1 VNTEAH
7 ANGREPVLE
16 LRALS
21 KSFGGLRAVRDVTLK
36 IMPGDRKAI
45 IGPNGAGKT
54 TLFNLITGIFP
65 ATSGQVVLFGQD
77 VTRWPSHRRT
87 ALGMARTFQITS
99 LFPKLTVLD
108 NVLLAIQGLRR
119 SKFVMWRFLSSYRD
133 FYDRAHGLLERAR
146 FLDRKDTEVRYLSH
160 GEQRQLEIILG
171 LASDPKILLLDEP
184 AAGLSSGESSEMIRF
199 LAHLDRNLAIL
210 LIEHDMDVVFDVA
223 EHISVLHFGEILE
236 AGAALLGRNGVG
248 KTTLVNSIVG
258 FNRPRRGKVLF
269 KGTDITEVSSF
280 ETVRS
285 GMGLVPQGRRVFPT
299 LSVEENLMVAERSV
313 DRRGWNMERV
323 YALFPRLR
331 ERRSQRART
340 LSGGEQQMLA
350 IGRGLM
356 TNPDCLIMDEPSEG
370 LAPIIIQGL
379 WQAIA
384 RLKEEGHSILLV
396 EQNASLALQL
406 VDYVHVMSKGQVVY
420 SARPEEL
427 RANDEIKSRYLGI

>member
-1 VNTEAH
+1 MNTEAH

-77 VTRWPSHRRT
+77 VTGWPSHRRT

-146 FLDRKDTEVRYLSH
+146 FLDRKDIEVRYLSH

-236 AGAALLGRNGVG
+236 AGAAEQ
-248 KTTLVNSIVG
+248 I
-258 FNRPRRGKVLF
+258 
-269 KGTDITEVSSF
+269 
-280 ETVRS
+280 
-285 GMGLVPQGRRVFPT
+285 
-299 LSVEENLMVAERSV
+299 
-313 DRRGWNMERV
+313 
-323 YALFPRLR
+323 
-331 ERRSQRART
+331 RRS
-340 LSGGEQQMLA
+340 EKVQQ
-350 IGRGLM
+350 
-356 TNPDCLIMDEPSEG
+356 
-370 LAPIIIQGL
+370 
-379 WQAIA
+379 
-384 RLKEEGHSILLV
+384 V
-396 EQNASLALQL
+396 
-406 VDYVHVMSKGQVVY
+406 
-420 SARPEEL
+420 
-427 RANDEIKSRYLGI
+427 YLGTA

>member
-1 VNTEAH
+1 VNTDAH
-7 ANGREPVLE
+7 TNGGEPVLE

-21 KSFGGLRAVRDVTLK
+21 KSFGGLRAVRGVTLK

-65 ATSGQVVLFGQD
+65 ATSGQVMLFGQD
-77 VTRWPSHRRT
+77 VTKWPSHRRT

-133 FYDRAHGLLERAR
+133 FYDRAYGLLERAR

-199 LAHLDRNLAIL
+199 LAQLDRTLAIL

-223 EHISVLHFGEILE
+223 EHISVLHFGEVLE
-236 AGAALLGRNGVG
+236 AGA
-248 KTTLVNSIVG
+248 
-258 FNRPRRGKVLF
+258 
-269 KGTDITEVSSF
+269 
-280 ETVRS
+280 
-285 GMGLVPQGRRVFPT
+285 
-299 LSVEENLMVAERSV
+299 
-313 DRRGWNMERV
+313 
-323 YALFPRLR
+323 R
-331 ERRSQRART
+331 EQIRRS
-340 LSGGEQQMLA
+340 EKVQQ
-350 IGRGLM
+350 I
-356 TNPDCLIMDEPSEG
+356 
-370 LAPIIIQGL
+370 
-379 WQAIA
+379 
-384 RLKEEGHSILLV
+384 
-396 EQNASLALQL
+396 
-406 VDYVHVMSKGQVVY
+406 
-420 SARPEEL
+420 
-427 RANDEIKSRYLGI
+427 YLGTA

>member
-1 VNTEAH
+1 MNIETH

-133 FYDRAHGLLERAR
+133 FYDRADGLLERAR

-223 EHISVLHFGEILE
+223 EHISVLHFGEVLE
-236 AGAALLGRNGVG
+236 AGAAEQ
-248 KTTLVNSIVG
+248 I
-258 FNRPRRGKVLF
+258 
-269 KGTDITEVSSF
+269 
-280 ETVRS
+280 
-285 GMGLVPQGRRVFPT
+285 
-299 LSVEENLMVAERSV
+299 
-313 DRRGWNMERV
+313 
-323 YALFPRLR
+323 
-331 ERRSQRART
+331 RRS
-340 LSGGEQQMLA
+340 EKVQQ
-350 IGRGLM
+350 
-356 TNPDCLIMDEPSEG
+356 
-370 LAPIIIQGL
+370 
-379 WQAIA
+379 
-384 RLKEEGHSILLV
+384 V
-396 EQNASLALQL
+396 
-406 VDYVHVMSKGQVVY
+406 
-420 SARPEEL
+420 
-427 RANDEIKSRYLGI
+427 YLGTA

>member
-1 VNTEAH
+1 MNTDAR
-7 ANGREPVLE
+7 ANGGEPVLE

-77 VTRWPSHRRT
+77 VTKWPSHRRT

-236 AGAALLGRNGVG
+236 AGAAEQ
-248 KTTLVNSIVG
+248 I
-258 FNRPRRGKVLF
+258 
-269 KGTDITEVSSF
+269 
-280 ETVRS
+280 
-285 GMGLVPQGRRVFPT
+285 
-299 LSVEENLMVAERSV
+299 
-313 DRRGWNMERV
+313 
-323 YALFPRLR
+323 
-331 ERRSQRART
+331 RRS
-340 LSGGEQQMLA
+340 EKVQQ
-350 IGRGLM
+350 
-356 TNPDCLIMDEPSEG
+356 
-370 LAPIIIQGL
+370 
-379 WQAIA
+379 
-384 RLKEEGHSILLV
+384 V
-396 EQNASLALQL
+396 
-406 VDYVHVMSKGQVVY
+406 
-420 SARPEEL
+420 
-427 RANDEIKSRYLGI
+427 YLGTA